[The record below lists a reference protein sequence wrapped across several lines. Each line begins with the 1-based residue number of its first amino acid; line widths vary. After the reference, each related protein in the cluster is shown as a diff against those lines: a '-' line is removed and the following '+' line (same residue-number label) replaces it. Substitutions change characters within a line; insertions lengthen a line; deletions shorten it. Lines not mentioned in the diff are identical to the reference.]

1 MIGRSKLL
9 RRQMSM
15 LHPGVAAVVV
25 ICMVSLGLILLL
37 SSRICSS
44 PQRNGWDITFSVD
57 WFDSVND
64 RPMAK
69 WQ

>member
-15 LHPGVAAVVV
+15 LHPGVAAVFV

-37 SSRICSS
+37 LSSHICSS
-44 PQRNGWDITFSVD
+44 PQRNGCDITFSVD
-57 WFDSVND
+57 WFE
-64 RPMAK
+64 MAVGLL
-69 WQ
+69 